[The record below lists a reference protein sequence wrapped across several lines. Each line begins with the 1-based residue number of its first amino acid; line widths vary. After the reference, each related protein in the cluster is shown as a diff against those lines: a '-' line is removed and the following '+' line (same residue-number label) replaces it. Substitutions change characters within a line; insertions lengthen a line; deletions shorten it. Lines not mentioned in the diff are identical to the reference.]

1 MNEVVKYSNELHKIN
16 FSALGEAQ
24 QNILFTLLYEIKHQ
38 NTDFLELDID
48 KISELAEINTHNQG
62 YFIELL
68 NSLTRF
74 QDLKFRYEINEHGDL
89 RQEVIFPILETQ
101 IQNNKIFIKVS
112 QGFRERFLLV
122 NNAFTRYELAEF
134 VSLSSKYTKTI
145 YRYLKQF
152 RHNGFWKIN
161 YSDFKELL
169 GIPKSYKTCDIDK
182 QIIKPTL
189 KELQKERNL
198 FDMKRTPFKNL
209 KVKKIK
215 GKGKGRGGAIET
227 LEFTFTAENT
237 DNKKT
242 KAENKAIADLNAEN
256 AERKF
261 SLQFSGKNIKNKDGE
276 KWQIIEIKKAENGK
290 INALMYLLTE
300 PTKRQYFSFDSVEK
314 LKELVETYDTENPKI
329 QRNISGIFGDK
340 K

>member
-62 YFIELL
+62 YFLELL

-74 QDLKFRYEINEHGDL
+74 QDLKFRYEIDEHGNL

-161 YSDFKELL
+161 YSEFKELL

-242 KAENKAIADLNAEN
+242 KAEKKEIADQRAEN

-261 SLQFSGKNIKNKDGE
+261 SQQFSGKKIKDNNGIL
-276 KWQIIEIKKAENGK
+276 WIIFSISQAENEK
-290 INALMYLLTE
+290 IIADMQRADDYNIR
-300 PTKRQYFSFDSVEK
+300 KNFNFDSLEK
-314 LKELVETYDTENPKI
+314 LKNLVEKYETENPKKE
-329 QRNISGIFGDK
+329 RGNLFGNQ
-340 K
+340 